1 MLAGTIEIIKKDKIK
16 LSGTVR
22 VTPGERNAFVR
33 LTISRT
39 VPPGPVQARV
49 VESSRDYAIIE
60 VVCSCGC
67 KTHIQCQYAAAKP

>member
-22 VTPGERNAFVR
+22 VIPGERNAPVR
-33 LTISRT
+33 PTTPRT
-39 VPPGPVQARV
+39 VPPGPVQARI
-49 VESSRDYAIIE
+49 VESSSDYAIIE